1 MQTLSRDSHFR
12 ICNFTDAANSS
23 LTKTTNQAV
32 LTLVYRE
39 LHRFYYRRKME
50 LMKQLKEVNAEV
62 NKYEDKMLEL
72 ANLGNKVDDGN
83 C

>member
-1 MQTLSRDSHFR
+1 VNELL
-12 ICNFTDAANSS
+12 AASVK
-23 LTKTTNQAV
+23 LQIRE
-32 LTLVYRE
+32 YRE